1 MSAVEIVALLVAGM
15 LAGTINTVV
24 GSGTLITFPTLL
36 LFGYPAVVAN
46 VTNTVGLVPGGLA
59 GIHGYRAELRGHG
72 ATLRRLAPMSF
83 VGAVI
88 GALLLLVL
96 PPAAFAAIVPVLIGL
111 ALVLVLFGPWLQ
123 MKAATR
129 HADADDAR
137 RHSHRMLLLRAGMLL
152 AGMYGGYFGAAQGVL
167 MMGLMSVLLTDPLQS
182 LNAVKNV
189 LGTIVNAVA
198 AVTFMVVAWDR
209 IEWPVAGLLAVG
221 GIAGGYLG
229 ARVGRRLPPPVLR
242 GVIVLIGVVAITK
255 MVFFS

>member
-1 MSAVEIVALLVAGM
+1 MTAETVMTMTYQAMKVVLAMAGPLLLV
-15 LAGTINTVV
+15 
-24 GSGTLITFPTLL
+24 TL
-36 LFGYPAVVAN
+36 V
-46 VTNTVGLVPGGLA
+46 VGLVISIFQAATQINEMTLSFIPKLLA
-59 GIHGYRAELRGHG
+59 MCG
-72 ATLRRLAPMSF
+72 
-83 VGAVI
+83 
-88 GALLLLVL
+88 
-96 PPAAFAAIVPVLIGL
+96 
-111 ALVLVLFGPWLQ
+111 VLVLLGPWLQ
-123 MKAATR
+123 RKAAAR
-129 HADADDAR
+129 HSDGDDAR
-137 RHSHRMLLLRAGMLL
+137 RHTHRMLLLRAGMLL

-198 AVTFMVVAWDR
+198 AVTFMVVAWDK